1 MINVSNLIQ
10 DFTDVR
16 ALDDVSFKVEEG
28 AVVALI
34 GPNGSGKTT
43 LMRCISTLQEIQ
55 EGSIFI
61 NGINITENPRE
72 IHQMI
77 GYLADNFGLY
87 DDLTVR
93 QSLEYIAHSRM
104 LELDDASE
112 LVVNCAKEVG
122 VYGFIDREV
131 NTLSRGMRQRV
142 GIAQAIIHEPKLL
155 VLDEPASGLDPEARI
170 DLSNLILKLRGRG
183 MTIFVSSHIL
193 AELED
198 YSTEMLII
206 SHGKII
212 EHSKLISDKK
222 TLSEVIVLKLVL
234 EESFEGLI
242 PLLEEL
248 IESLNVIEEKELEIT
263 LHLNELKLKQHELLR
278 FLIKR
283 DVPVKE
289 LSRVKRNLQEEYLKT
304 IQNNK

>member
-1 MINVSNLIQ
+1 MIKVSNLTQ

-16 ALDDVSFKVEEG
+16 ALENVSFEVEEG

-55 EGSIFI
+55 EGTIYI
-61 NGINITENPRE
+61 NEIDITEEPRK
-72 IHQMI
+72 IHQMV

-93 QSLEYIAHSRM
+93 ECLEYTAHSRL
-104 LELDDASE
+104 LELDDATE
-112 LVVNCAKEVG
+112 TVENCAKEVG
-122 VYGFIDREV
+122 VYDFIDREV

-155 VLDEPASGLDPEARI
+155 ILDEPASGLDPEARI
-170 DLSNLILKLRGRG
+170 DLSNLILKLRERG

-206 SHGKII
+206 KNGKIV
-212 EHSKLISDKK
+212 EHTKLISEHKDA
-222 TLSEVIVLKLVL
+222 LSLTTLKLVL
-234 EESFEGLI
+234 EESYGELSFLLHDLKDNIKIIQSEGL
-242 PLLEEL
+242 E
-248 IESLNVIEEKELEIT
+248 VT
-263 LHLNELKLKQHELLR
+263 LTLNESEMKQHELLR
-278 FLIKR
+278 FLMNNN
-283 DVPVKE
+283 VPVRE
-289 LSRVKRNLQEEYLKT
+289 LSSLKRNLQDEYLKT
-304 IQNNK
+304 IQNN

>member
-1 MINVSNLIQ
+1 MIKVSNLTQ

-16 ALDDVSFKVEEG
+16 ALENVSFEVEEG

-55 EGSIFI
+55 EGTIYI
-61 NGINITENPRE
+61 NEIDITEEPRK
-72 IHQMI
+72 IHQMV

-93 QSLEYIAHSRM
+93 ECLEYTAHSRL
-104 LELDDASE
+104 LELDDATE
-112 LVVNCAKEVG
+112 TVENCAKEIG
-122 VYGFIDREV
+122 VYDFIDREV

-155 VLDEPASGLDPEARI
+155 ILDEPASGLDPEARI
-170 DLSNLILKLRGRG
+170 DLSNLILKLRERG

-206 SHGKII
+206 KNGKIV
-212 EHSKLISDKK
+212 EHTKLISEHKDA
-222 TLSEVIVLKLVL
+222 LSLTTLKLVL
-234 EESFEGLI
+234 EESYGELSFLLHDLKDNIKIIQSEGL
-242 PLLEEL
+242 E
-248 IESLNVIEEKELEIT
+248 VT
-263 LHLNELKLKQHELLR
+263 LTLNESEMKQHELLR
-278 FLIKR
+278 FLMNNN
-283 DVPVKE
+283 VPVRE
-289 LSRVKRNLQEEYLKT
+289 LSSLKRNLQDEYLKT
-304 IQNNK
+304 IQNN

>member
-1 MINVSNLIQ
+1 MINISNLTQ

-16 ALDDVSFKVEEG
+16 ALNDVSFKVEEG

-55 EGSIFI
+55 EGTIFI
-61 NGINITENPRE
+61 NGIDITEEPRK

-93 QSLEYIAHSRM
+93 NCLEYTAHSR
-104 LELDDASE
+104 LLDLDDATE
-112 LVVNCAKEVG
+112 IVENCAKEVG
-122 VYGFIDREV
+122 VFDFIDREV

-155 VLDEPASGLDPEARI
+155 ILDEPASGLDPEARI
-170 DLSNLILKLRGRG
+170 ELSNLILKLRDRG
-183 MTIFVSSHIL
+183 MTILVSSHIL

-206 SHGKII
+206 KNGKIV

-222 TLSEVIVLKLVL
+222 EATDKTLLKLILEVPFETLREVLSELSESLSIL
-234 EESFEGLI
+234 EESS
-242 PLLEEL
+242 LELTLKLDEL
-248 IESLNVIEEKELEIT
+248 V
-263 LHLNELKLKQHELLR
+263 LKQHELLR
-278 FLIKR
+278 FLIKNE
-283 DVPVKE
+283 VPVKE
-289 LSRVKRNLQEEYLKT
+289 LASVKRNLQEEYLKT
-304 IQNNK
+304 IKNN

>member
-1 MINVSNLIQ
+1 MIKVSNLTQ

-16 ALDDVSFKVEEG
+16 ALENVSFEVEEG

-61 NGINITENPRE
+61 NEVDITEEPRK
-72 IHQMI
+72 IHQMV

-93 QSLEYIAHSRM
+93 ECLAYTAHSRL
-104 LELDDASE
+104 LEIDDATE
-112 LVVNCAKEVG
+112 LVVDCAKEVG
-122 VYGFIDREV
+122 VFDFIDREV

-142 GIAQAIIHEPKLL
+142 GIAQAIIHSPKLL
-155 VLDEPASGLDPEARI
+155 ILDEPASGLDPEARI
-170 DLSNLILKLRGRG
+170 DLSNLILKLRERG

-206 SHGKII
+206 KNGKIV
-212 EHSKLISDKK
+212 EHTKLISEKK
-222 TLSEVIVLKLVL
+222 DALNKTTLKLVL
-234 EESFEGLI
+234 EESFAELSFLLHDLSENVGVIQTEG
-242 PLLEEL
+242 
-248 IESLNVIEEKELEIT
+248 LEIT
-263 LHLNELKLKQHELLR
+263 LSLNESELKQHELLR
-278 FLIKR
+278 YLMNNN
-283 DVPVKE
+283 VPVRE
-289 LSRVKRNLQEEYLKT
+289 LSSVKRNLQEEYLKT
-304 IQNNK
+304 IQNN

>member
-1 MINVSNLIQ
+1 MIKVSNLTQ

-16 ALDDVSFKVEEG
+16 ALENVSFEVEEG

-55 EGSIFI
+55 EGTIYI
-61 NGINITENPRE
+61 NEIDITEEPRK
-72 IHQMI
+72 IHQMV

-93 QSLEYIAHSRM
+93 ECLEYTAHSRL
-104 LELDDASE
+104 LELDDATE
-112 LVVNCAKEVG
+112 TVENCAKEVG
-122 VYGFIDREV
+122 VYDFIDREV

-155 VLDEPASGLDPEARI
+155 ILDEPASGLDPEARI
-170 DLSNLILKLRGRG
+170 DLSNLILKLRERG

-206 SHGKII
+206 KNGKIV
-212 EHSKLISDKK
+212 EHTKLISEHKDA
-222 TLSEVIVLKLVL
+222 LSLTTLKLVL
-234 EESFEGLI
+234 EESYGELSFLLHDLKDNIKIIQSEGL
-242 PLLEEL
+242 E
-248 IESLNVIEEKELEIT
+248 VT
-263 LHLNELKLKQHELLR
+263 LTLNESEMKQHELLR
-278 FLIKR
+278 FLMNNN
-283 DVPVKE
+283 VPVRE
-289 LSRVKRNLQEEYLKT
+289 LSSVKRNLQDEYLKT
-304 IQNNK
+304 IQNN

>member
-1 MINVSNLIQ
+1 MINISNLTQ

-16 ALDDVSFKVEEG
+16 ALNDVSFQVEDG

-61 NGINITENPRE
+61 NGIDITEDPRK

-93 QSLEYIAHSRM
+93 NCLEYTAHSR
-104 LELDDASE
+104 LLDLDDVTQIVE
-112 LVVNCAKEVG
+112 NCAKEVG
-122 VYGFIDREV
+122 VFDFIDREV

-155 VLDEPASGLDPEARI
+155 ILDEPASGLDPEARI
-170 DLSNLILKLRGRG
+170 ELSNLILKLRDRG
-183 MTIFVSSHIL
+183 MTILVSSHIL

-206 SHGKII
+206 KNGKIV

-222 TLSEVIVLKLVL
+222 EAADKTLLRLLLEVPFDGLREVLSEFLESISVVEESSLELTLKLD
-234 EESFEGLI
+234 
-242 PLLEEL
+242 EL
-248 IESLNVIEEKELEIT
+248 V
-263 LHLNELKLKQHELLR
+263 LKQHELLR
-278 FLIKR
+278 FLMKN

-289 LSRVKRNLQEEYLKT
+289 LASVKRNLQEEYLKT
-304 IQNNK
+304 IKNN

>member
-1 MINVSNLIQ
+1 MIKVSNLTQ
-10 DFTDVR
+10 DFTDVC
-16 ALDDVSFKVEEG
+16 ALVNVSFEVEEG

-55 EGSIFI
+55 EGAIYI
-61 NGINITENPRE
+61 NEIDITEEPRK
-72 IHQMI
+72 IHQMV

-93 QSLEYIAHSRM
+93 ECLEYTAHSRL
-104 LELDDASE
+104 LELDDATE
-112 LVVNCAKEVG
+112 TVENCAKEVG
-122 VYGFIDREV
+122 VYDFIDREV

-155 VLDEPASGLDPEARI
+155 ILDEPASGLDPEARI
-170 DLSNLILKLRGRG
+170 DLSNLILKLRERG

-206 SHGKII
+206 KNGRIV
-212 EHSKLISDKK
+212 EHTKLISENKN
-222 TLSEVIVLKLVL
+222 TLSLTTLKLVL
-234 EESFEGLI
+234 EEPFGDLSFLLHDLEENVKIIQSEGL
-242 PLLEEL
+242 EL
-248 IESLNVIEEKELEIT
+248 T
-263 LHLNELKLKQHELLR
+263 LTLNESELKQHELLR
-278 FLIKR
+278 FLMNNN
-283 DVPVKE
+283 VPVRE
-289 LSRVKRNLQEEYLKT
+289 LSSVKRNLQEEYLKT
-304 IQNNK
+304 IQNN